1 MCSDLLMI
9 LMIKSPQLQCV
20 FFFSSSLLK
29 FTESSIWH
37 VMIPNRS
44 ILYLTLPSIA
54 LIVGYIWLRRKKS
67 VGCDT
72 GGSSGKKVLSDN
84 QLLTESSDNK
94 QEVAVNSRD
103 QLSTLSSLLY
113 SSNNN
118 NHSESLPIGCGPQA
132 KKQLETEAGDNQQH
146 LSNSQSPPSAGTS
159 SQSSSLGKSAPID
172 IAPNPRSPP
181 KRVTE
186 QDIDCEILKLK
197 PQESDIKTLR
207 YIEEPD
213 DSDFEADSPTPADSP
228 LYRNRFDLNPRQ
240 PKVEP
245 IVIKATKNAKI
256 SPENSFRERKYT
268 QTESDTITMDKE
280 QKKGEALIASDS
292 GCVLND
298 ETIPARTPPVS
309 SPPLSDCSLHSGDS
323 GQGSSPPQSVGAP
336 SITYDFIIANGL
348 VGALIGRKGYYINT
362 IKEKTGANIVVKKH
376 HFRKTK
382 ICRMEG
388 TQAEIDAAIAM
399 IRLRLP
405 EDRYPD
411 LSMERI
417 FCSENNTIVPTFN
430 ASTLHVSFI
439 NNYNS

>member
-20 FFFSSSLLK
+20 FFLSSLLK

-54 LIVGYIWLRRKKS
+54 LIIGYIWLRRKKS

-103 QLSTLSSLLY
+103 QLSTSSSLLY

-132 KKQLETEAGDNQQH
+132 KKQLATEAGDNQQH

-186 QDIDCEILKLK
+186 QDIDSEILKLK

-213 DSDFEADSPTPADSP
+213 DSDFEADSPTQADSP

-245 IVIKATKNAKI
+245 IVIKATKSAKI

-268 QTESDTITMDKE
+268 QTESDTVPNKTMDKE
-280 QKKGEALIASDS
+280 QKKGEATIAADS

-298 ETIPARTPPVS
+298 DQEVSGTTPARTPPVS

-336 SITYDFIIANGL
+336 TITYDFIIANGH
-348 VGALIGRKGYYINT
+348 VGALIGRRGYYINT
-362 IKEKTGANIVVKKH
+362 IKEKTGANVVVKKH

-430 ASTLHVSFI
+430 ASTLHVS
-439 NNYNS
+439 